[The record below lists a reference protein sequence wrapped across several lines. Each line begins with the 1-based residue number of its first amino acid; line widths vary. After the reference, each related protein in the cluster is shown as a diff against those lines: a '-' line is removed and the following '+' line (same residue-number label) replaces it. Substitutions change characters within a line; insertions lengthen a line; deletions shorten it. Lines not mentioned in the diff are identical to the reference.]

1 MAKAKTPSDEKLDKI
16 DFDLFE
22 ALAAIDRKDYG
33 YYDRLTEEQRQKF
46 SPYMLVIFLSSVS
59 GKVEL
64 QQYHLLSTNEF
75 ANKYL
80 FNDQIQDHPKLQW
93 LMLCASGL
101 GKGKQFHSY
110 ITSIKESVT
119 SLKEK
124 ANVKDI
130 EEYYKKSH
138 KNISDED
145 VKELAKNFTLLQNK
159 KFQLNKRF
167 PELKLE
173 DIDTLSHLVSDTDIV
188 NYDKDCGN

>member
-124 ANVKDI
+124 ASVKDI

-138 KNISDED
+138 KNISDES

>member
-1 MAKAKTPSDEKLDKI
+1 MAKTKTPEDEKLEKV

-33 YYDRLTEEQRQKF
+33 YYDRLTDEQKQKF
-46 SPYMLVIFLSSVS
+46 NPYMLVIFLSSVT

-75 ANKYL
+75 ANKHL
-80 FNDQIQDHPKLQW
+80 FNDHIQNHPKLQW

-110 ITSIKESVT
+110 ITTIKESVT

-124 ANVKDI
+124 ANLKDI
-130 EEYYKKSH
+130 REYYKKAH
-138 KNISDED
+138 KNISDDDIE
-145 VKELAKNFTLLQNK
+145 ELSKIFILIQNK
-159 KFQLNKRF
+159 KFELNKRF
-167 PELKLE
+167 PDLKLE
-173 DIDTLSHLVSDTDIV
+173 DIDTLSQLISENDII

>member
-1 MAKAKTPSDEKLDKI
+1 MAKTKTPTDEKLDGI

-33 YYDRLTEEQRQKF
+33 YYDRLTEEQKQKF
-46 SPYMLVIFLSSVS
+46 TPYMLVIFLSSVA
-59 GKVEL
+59 GKIEL

-75 ANKYL
+75 ANRYL

-110 ITSIKESVT
+110 ISSIKESIT

-124 ANVKDI
+124 ATIKDI
-130 EEYYKKSH
+130 KEYYKKAN
-138 KNISDED
+138 KNISDNDLE
-145 VKELAKNFTLLQNK
+145 EISRIFTLLQNK
-159 KFQLNKRF
+159 KFELNKRF
-167 PELKLE
+167 PDLKLE
-173 DIDTLSHLVSDTDIV
+173 DIEALSQIISDIDII

>member
-124 ANVKDI
+124 ASLKDI